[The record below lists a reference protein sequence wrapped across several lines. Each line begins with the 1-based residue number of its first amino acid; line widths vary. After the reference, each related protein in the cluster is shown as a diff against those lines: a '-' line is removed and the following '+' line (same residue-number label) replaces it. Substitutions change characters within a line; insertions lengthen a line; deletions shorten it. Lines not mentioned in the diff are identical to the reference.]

1 MQIIR
6 LWWQFFLIGL
16 VAFGG
21 GTAIIPLLQRVFVED
36 QGWLSL
42 EMFVDIIGLSQVTP
56 GPIAINAATFIGYQ
70 TTFMATPSVLL
81 AVVGS
86 TVATV
91 GVISMPSIFMG
102 TLIHY
107 EQRSLIQRKMKDIL
121 LWLRPALVG
130 LIAVSA
136 VTIGQFSIDSLITI
150 LWFVVVFGL
159 LMTKKVHPIVL
170 IFGSALLGVI
180 LF

>member
-21 GTAIIPLLQRVFVED
+21 GTAIIPLLQRVFVTE

-70 TTFMATPSVLL
+70 TTFMASTSVVL
-81 AVVGS
+81 AIVGS
-86 TVATV
+86 TVATL
-91 GVISMPSIFMG
+91 GVITMPSVFMG
-102 TLIHY
+102 TLIHF
-107 EQRSLIQRKMKDIL
+107 EQRAILQRKLKDIL

-136 VTIGQFSIDSLITI
+136 VTIGQFSIDSI
-150 LWFVVVFGL
+150 LTGVWFVVILGL
-159 LMTKKVHPIVL
+159 LVSKKVHPIAL
-170 IFGSALLGVI
+170 IFLSALFGAL

>member
-21 GTAIIPLLQRVFVED
+21 GTAIIPLLQRVFVDD

-86 TVATV
+86 TVATL
-91 GVISMPSIFMG
+91 GVITMPSIFMG

-107 EQRSLIQRKMKDIL
+107 EQRSLIQSKMKDTL

-136 VTIGQFSIDSLITI
+136 VTIGRFSIDSILTG
-150 LWFVVVFGL
+150 LWFIVILGL
-159 LMTKKVHPIVL
+159 LISKKVHPIVL
-170 IFGSALLGVI
+170 IFLSALFGVI